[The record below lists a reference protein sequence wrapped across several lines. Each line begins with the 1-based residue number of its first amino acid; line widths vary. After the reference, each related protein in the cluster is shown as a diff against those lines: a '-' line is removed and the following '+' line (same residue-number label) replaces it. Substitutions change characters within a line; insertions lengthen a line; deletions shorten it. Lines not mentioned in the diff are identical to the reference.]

1 MKSFT
6 RKQLLVATL
15 IAVIVALV
23 VAVAV
28 IASRAPAPAPVK
40 PVEARPALTVT
51 TATPQATLLPIRITA
66 NGNIAAWQE
75 ASIGSETSGL
85 RLVEVRVNVGDAV
98 SAGQVLAAFSAEAV
112 QADVALARAS
122 LAEAEANAADAS
134 ANAARARTLQAT
146 GALSVQQINQY
157 LTSEQTAKARVEAAR
172 AGLSAQQLRLKQTQL
187 LAPDSGIISARSATV
202 GAVVAP
208 GTELF
213 RMIRQG
219 RLEWRAEV
227 TSSELSRIR
236 PGTRAFITA
245 ANGTELRG
253 VVRMIAPTVDP
264 LSRAALV
271 FVDLPAAALR
281 DTSRSGAPARAGM
294 FASGEFD
301 LGGSTALTVPQQAV
315 VVRDGFSYVFRILPD
330 DRVGQV
336 KVQTGRRLADRVEII
351 SGIGPE
357 ARIAVSGA
365 GFLNDGDLVKT
376 VADSAAP
383 IGSTSDGGTSN
394 GSTSNGNAGGVAGS
408 PAAPQSPSTARALP
422 AASK

>member
-1 MKSFT
+1 MKTFT
-6 RKQLLVATL
+6 RKRVLVVTL
-15 IAVIVALV
+15 IVVIVALV

-28 IASRAPAPAPVK
+28 IASRARSPAMDAAK
-40 PVEARPALTVT
+40 TMEARPALTVT
-51 TATPQATLLPIRITA
+51 TATPQQTRLPIRLTA

-98 SAGQVLAAFSAEAV
+98 SAGQVLATFSAETV

-146 GALSVQQINQY
+146 GALSTQQINQY
-157 LTSEQTAKARVEAAR
+157 LTAELTAKARVEAAR
-172 AGLSAQQLRLKQTQL
+172 AGLSAWQLRLKQTQL
-187 LAPDSGIISARSATV
+187 LAPDSGVISARSATV

-208 GTELF
+208 ATELF

-236 PGTRAFITA
+236 PGTQAFVTA

-253 VVRMIAPTVDP
+253 TVRMIAPTVDP
-264 LSRAALV
+264 LSRSALV
-271 FVDLPAAALR
+271 YVDLPAAPLK

-294 FASGEFD
+294 FARGEFD
-301 LGGSTALTVPQQAV
+301 LGVSIALTVPQQAV

-330 DRVGQV
+330 NRVSQV
-336 KVQTGRRLADRVEII
+336 KVQTGRRLADRVEILG
-351 SGIGPE
+351 GIGPE

-376 VADSAAP
+376 VADSVAP
-383 IGSTSDGGTSN
+383 NGTALNGTAGQGSAN
-394 GSTSNGNAGGVAGS
+394 GLATKSAG
-408 PAAPQSPSTARALP
+408 PAL
-422 AASK
+422 SK